1 MHRARNE
8 YVMKPRECDEVS
20 SFKISKIGIV
30 SGASAANQEK
40 KQKKNKQ
47 KGKGDQNWLSWIYK
61 F

>member
-8 YVMKPRECDEVS
+8 YVMKPREYDEVS

-47 KGKGDQNWLSWIYK
+47 KGKG
-61 F
+61 